1 MQDWCFSD
9 VKAAPM
15 SPHHFTDVT
24 LRVLYT
30 VNWLCSRHVAE
41 ASFGHC
47 RISSTYSFHKLLL
60 AYLRVIH
67 INHWDF
73 KLLELMSV
81 KHNGTRIPLGK
92 IGKGWKECEKAT
104 RRFKAIWSWMEDNWS
119 CKMYF
124 FNGSPQE
131 LFVILWM
138 VSHFLSMLITFC
150 LT

>member
-15 SPHHFTDVT
+15 SPHHLTDFT

-30 VNWLCSRHVAE
+30 VNMIMRHVAE

-67 INHWDF
+67 INHWD
-73 KLLELMSV
+73 
-81 KHNGTRIPLGK
+81 
-92 IGKGWKECEKAT
+92 
-104 RRFKAIWSWMEDNWS
+104 
-119 CKMYF
+119 
-124 FNGSPQE
+124 
-131 LFVILWM
+131 
-138 VSHFLSMLITFC
+138 LSSLS
-150 LT
+150 